1 MGLGHDGG
9 MSLEPTKPPPA
20 PPGLDA
26 LREVVDSGLL
36 RCGVP
41 AHLGGAGDGLAAL
54 AAGAAELARHD
65 PAAAW
70 LLWAQ
75 RLAIEALLQ
84 SPNVALR
91 EHWLA
96 DFLSGER
103 AATVAPSFDALYAHD
118 TGRGWLL
125 RGELQPVPNL
135 QWAGF
140 SLIAPVRLNGPVDHW
155 VLLRSE
161 EDGLSVVPDTGA
173 NWPAKALSGTLL
185 LEHVFFREDEWL
197 FGPDLPQRLAPVAAA
212 LAPGLP
218 CPTDWNR
225 TALSTLSP
233 STFPTT

>member
-1 MGLGHDGG
+1 MRLGHDGG
-9 MSLEPTKPPPA
+9 MSTEPTLPPT
-20 PPGLDA
+20 DA
-26 LREVVDSGLL
+26 DPNLLLEVVDSGLL

-41 AHLGGAGDGLAAL
+41 TRLGGSADGLDAL
-54 AAGAAELARHD
+54 AAGAAELVKQS

-75 RLAIEALLQ
+75 RMAIEALLQ

-103 AATVAPSFDALYAHD
+103 AATLSPSFNALYAHN

-125 RGELQPVPNL
+125 RGQLVSVPNL

-140 SLIAPVRLNGPVDHW
+140 SLVAPVRLHGPVDHW

-161 EDGLSVVPDTGA
+161 EDGLSIVPDTGA
-173 NWPAKALSGTLL
+173 NVPRHALAATLQ

-197 FGPDLPQRLAPVAAA
+197 CGPDLPQRLAPVASA
-212 LAPGLP
+212 LAAGLP
-218 CPTDWNR
+218 APTDWNR
-225 TALSTLSP
+225 TAPATLSSP
-233 STFPTT
+233 TMPTT

>member
-1 MGLGHDGG
+1 MLLGDDDR
-9 MSLEPTKPPPA
+9 MPLKPTTPRDP
-20 PPGLDA
+20 DA
-26 LREVVDSGLL
+26 LRELVDSGLL

-41 AHLGGAGDGLAAL
+41 VPLGGSGDSLEAL
-54 AAGAAELARHD
+54 AAGAAELARHH
-65 PAAAW
+65 PGAAW

-91 EHWLA
+91 EHWLP

-103 AATVAPSFDALYAHD
+103 GATVAPSFEALYAHD

-125 RGELQPVPNL
+125 RGALHPVPNL

-140 SLIAPVRLNGPVDHW
+140 SLVAPVRLNAPLDHW

-161 EDGLSVVPDTGA
+161 EDGLSVLPEPEAHWPDGA
-173 NWPAKALSGTLL
+173 HAARLRLDN
-185 LEHVFFREDEWL
+185 VFFREDEWL
-197 FGPDLPQRLAPVAAA
+197 AGPDLPQRLAPVAAA

-225 TALSTLSP
+225 NHLPTLSP
-233 STFPTT
+233 TTFPTT

>member
-1 MGLGHDGG
+1 MLLDDDDR
-9 MSLEPTKPPPA
+9 MPLKPTTPRDP
-20 PPGLDA
+20 DA
-26 LREVVDSGLL
+26 LRELVDSGLL

-41 AHLGGAGDGLAAL
+41 AHLGGSGDALDAL
-54 AAGAAELARHD
+54 AHGAAELARHH
-65 PAAAW
+65 PGAAW

-91 EHWLA
+91 EHWLP
-96 DFLSGER
+96 DFLNGER
-103 AATVAPSFDALYAHD
+103 AATVAPTFEALYAHD

-125 RGELQPVPNL
+125 RGALQPVPNL

-140 SLIAPVRLNGPVDHW
+140 SLVAPVRLNAPLDHW

-161 EDGLSVVPDTGA
+161 EDGLSVVPDTEA
-173 NWPAKALSGTLL
+173 HWPEQAHAAALRLDN
-185 LEHVFFREDEWL
+185 VFFREDEWL
-197 FGPDLPQRLAPVAAA
+197 GGPDLPQRLAPVAAA

-225 TALSTLSP
+225 NHLPTLS
-233 STFPTT
+233 STTFPTT

>member
-9 MSLEPTKPPPA
+9 MPKEPTKSPPP
-20 PPGLDA
+20 PGPDTLQG
-26 LREVVDSGLL
+26 VVDSGLL

-41 AHLGGAGDGLAAL
+41 VQLGGSGEGLDTL
-54 AAGAAELARHD
+54 AAGAAELARHN

-75 RLAIEALLQ
+75 RMAIEALLQ
-84 SPNVALR
+84 SPNIALR
-91 EHWLA
+91 DHWLA
-96 DFLSGER
+96 DFLCGER

-125 RGELQPVPNL
+125 RGELKPVPNL

-140 SLIAPVRLNGPVDHW
+140 SLIAPMRLNGPVDHW

-173 NWPAKALSGTLL
+173 HWPGNALAATLR

-197 FGPDLPQRLAPVAAA
+197 AGPDLPQRLAPVAAA

-225 TALSTLSP
+225 PALPTLS
-233 STFPTT
+233 STTFPTT

>member
-1 MGLGHDGG
+1 MHLGQDDS
-9 MSLEPTKPPPA
+9 MPTEPTLPPKDVDPN
-20 PPGLDA
+20 P
-26 LREVVDSGLL
+26 LRQVVDSGLL

-41 AHLGGAGDGLAAL
+41 SRLGGSADGLDAL
-54 AAGAAELARHD
+54 AAGAAALARHN

-75 RLAIEALLQ
+75 RMAIEALLQ

-103 AATVAPSFDALYAHD
+103 AATLSPSIDALYAHN

-125 RGELQPVPNL
+125 RGQLVSTPNL

-140 SLIAPVRLNGPVDHW
+140 SLVAPVRLHGPVDHW

-161 EDGLSVVPDTGA
+161 EDGLSIAPDTGGDL
-173 NWPAKALSGTLL
+173 PRHALAATLQL
-185 LEHVFFREDEWL
+185 DHVFFREDEWL
-197 FGPDLPQRLAPVAAA
+197 CGPDLPQRLAPVAHA
-212 LAPGLP
+212 LAAGLP
-218 CPTDWNR
+218 IPTDWNR
-225 TALSTLSP
+225 IALPTLSSP
-233 STFPTT
+233 TIPTT

>member
-1 MGLGHDGG
+1 MVLGHDGG
-9 MSLEPTKPPPA
+9 MPKEPTKSPPP
-20 PPGLDA
+20 PDPDTLQR
-26 LREVVDSGLL
+26 LVDSGLL

-41 AHLGGAGDGLAAL
+41 VQLGGSGEGLDTL
-54 AAGAAELARHD
+54 AAGAAELARHN

-75 RLAIEALLQ
+75 RMAIEALLQ
-84 SPNVALR
+84 SPNIALR
-91 EHWLA
+91 DHWLA
-96 DFLSGER
+96 DFLCGER

-125 RGELQPVPNL
+125 RGELKPVPNL

-140 SLIAPVRLNGPVDHW
+140 SLIAPMRLNGPVDHW

-173 NWPAKALSGTLL
+173 HWPENALAATLR

-197 FGPDLPQRLAPVAAA
+197 AGPDLPQRLAPVAAA

-225 TALSTLSP
+225 TALPTLS
-233 STFPTT
+233 STTFPTT

>member
-9 MSLEPTKPPPA
+9 MPKEPTKSPPPLR
-20 PPGLDA
+20 PDA
-26 LREVVDSGLL
+26 LQGVVDSGLL

-41 AHLGGAGDGLAAL
+41 VQLGGSGEGLDTL

-84 SPNVALR
+84 SSNIALR
-91 EHWLA
+91 DHWLA
-96 DFLSGER
+96 DFMCGER

-125 RGELQPVPNL
+125 RGELKPVPNL

-140 SLIAPVRLNGPVDHW
+140 SLIAPMRLNGPVDHW

-161 EDGLSVVPDTGA
+161 EDGLSIVPDTGA
-173 NWPAKALSGTLL
+173 HWPENALAATLR

-197 FGPDLPQRLAPVAAA
+197 AGPDLPQRLAPVAAA

-225 TALSTLSP
+225 TALPTLS
-233 STFPTT
+233 STTFPTT

>member
-1 MGLGHDGG
+1 M
-9 MSLEPTKPPPA
+9 PTNAVLSPSA
-20 PPGLDA
+20 PGPDL
-26 LREVVDSGLL
+26 LHEVVDSGLL

-41 AHLGGAGDGLAAL
+41 PHLGGAGSDLDAL
-54 AAGAAELARHD
+54 AAGAAELARHH
-65 PAAAW
+65 PGAAW

-103 AATVAPSFDALYAHD
+103 AATLSPTFTPLQAHD

-125 RGELQPVPNL
+125 RGEQLAVPNL

-140 SLIAPVRLNGPVDHW
+140 SLVAPLRLHEQQAHW

-161 EDGLSVVPDTGA
+161 EDGLSIMRDTESPGHGDPPTA
-173 NWPAKALSGTLL
+173 TLQL
-185 LEHVFFREDEWL
+185 NQVFFREDEWL
-197 FGPDLPQRLAPVAAA
+197 CGPDLPQRLLPVAQA
-212 LAPGLP
+212 LGRGLA
-218 CPTDWNR
+218 CATDWNPN
-225 TALSTLSP
+225 TAPTLSP
-233 STFPTT
+233 

>member
-1 MGLGHDGG
+1 MHLRHDDG
-9 MSLEPTKPPPA
+9 MPTEPTLPPT
-20 PPGLDA
+20 DA
-26 LREVVDSGLL
+26 DPNLLREVVGSGLL

-41 AHLGGAGDGLAAL
+41 FGLGGSADGLDAL
-54 AAGAAELARHD
+54 AAGAAALARHK

-75 RLAIEALLQ
+75 RMAIEALLQ

-103 AATVAPSFDALYAHD
+103 AATLSPSIDALYAHN

-125 RGELQPVPNL
+125 RGQLISVPNL

-140 SLIAPVRLNGPVDHW
+140 SLVAPVRLQGAVGHW

-161 EDGLSVVPDTGA
+161 EDGLSMVPDTGVSL
-173 NWPAKALSGTLL
+173 PSHALAATLQ
-185 LEHVFFREDEWL
+185 LERVFFREDEWL
-197 FGPDLPQRLAPVAAA
+197 CGPDLPQRLAPVAKA
-212 LAPGLP
+212 LAAGLP
-218 CPTDWNR
+218 IPTDWNR
-225 TALSTLSP
+225 IAPPTLSSP
-233 STFPTT
+233 TIPTT

>member
-1 MGLGHDGG
+1 MLLGDDAR
-9 MSLEPTKPPPA
+9 MPLKPTTPRDP
-20 PPGLDA
+20 DA
-26 LREVVDSGLL
+26 LRELVDSGLL

-41 AHLGGAGDGLAAL
+41 VPLGGSGDTLDAL
-54 AAGAAELARHD
+54 AAGAAELARHH
-65 PAAAW
+65 PGAAW

-91 EHWLA
+91 EHWLP

-103 AATVAPSFDALYAHD
+103 AATVAPSFEALYAHD

-125 RGELQPVPNL
+125 RGALQPVPNL

-140 SLIAPVRLNGPVDHW
+140 SLVAPVRLNAPLDHW

-161 EDGLSVVPDTGA
+161 EDGLSVEPEPEAHWPDGA
-173 NWPAKALSGTLL
+173 HAARLRLDN
-185 LEHVFFREDEWL
+185 VFFREDEWL
-197 FGPDLPQRLAPVAAA
+197 AGPDLPRLLAPVAAA

-225 TALSTLSP
+225 NHLPTLSP
-233 STFPTT
+233 TTFPTT

>member
-1 MGLGHDGG
+1 MNLGHDHR
-9 MSLEPTKPPPA
+9 MPTESTLA
-20 PPGLDA
+20 PTDTDPNL
-26 LREVVDSGLL
+26 LYQVVDSGLL

-41 AHLGGAGDGLAAL
+41 TRLGGSADGLDAL
-54 AAGAAELARHD
+54 AAGAAELARHS

-75 RLAIEALLQ
+75 RMAIEALLQ

-103 AATVAPSFDALYAHD
+103 AATLSPAFNALYAHN

-125 RGELQPVPNL
+125 RGQLVSVPNL

-140 SLIAPVRLNGPVDHW
+140 SLVAPVRLQGPVDHW

-161 EDGLSVVPDTGA
+161 EDGLSTVPDAGA
-173 NWPAKALSGTLL
+173 HLPRNALAATLQ

-197 FGPDLPQRLAPVAAA
+197 CGPDLPQRLAPVAHA
-212 LAPGLP
+212 LAASLP
-218 CPTDWNR
+218 TPTDWNR
-225 TALSTLSP
+225 IAPPTLS
-233 STFPTT
+233 SPTIPTP

>member
-1 MGLGHDGG
+1 MLLDHDSG
-9 MSLEPTKPPPA
+9 MSNEPTLPPTDTEPN
-20 PPGLDA
+20 P
-26 LREVVDSGLL
+26 LRQVVDSGLL

-41 AHLGGAGDGLAAL
+41 SRLGGSADGLDAL
-54 AAGAAELARHD
+54 AAGAAAFARHS
-65 PAAAW
+65 PGAAW

-75 RLAIEALLQ
+75 RMAIEALLQ

-103 AATVAPSFDALYAHD
+103 AATLSPSFNALYAHN

-125 RGELQPVPNL
+125 RGQLVSVPNL

-140 SLIAPVRLNGPVDHW
+140 SLIAPVRLQGPVDHW

-161 EDGLSVVPDTGA
+161 EDGLSIAPDTGT
-173 NWPAKALSGTLL
+173 NLPPNALAATLQ

-197 FGPDLPQRLAPVAAA
+197 CGPDLPQRVAPVANA
-212 LAPGLP
+212 LAASLP
-218 CPTDWNR
+218 APTDWNR
-225 TALSTLSP
+225 IAPPTLSSP
-233 STFPTT
+233 TIPTT

>member
-1 MGLGHDGG
+1 MLQSPPITPTEAGL
-9 MSLEPTKPPPA
+9 L
-20 PPGLDA
+20 A

-41 AHLGGAGDGLAAL
+41 AHLGGSTQGLDAL
-54 AAGAAELARHD
+54 AHGAAELARQH
-65 PAAAW
+65 PAAAR

-103 AATVAPSFDALYAHD
+103 AATVSPSFDALRARD

-125 RGELQPVPNL
+125 QGELILTPNL

-140 SLIAPVRLNGPVDHW
+140 SVVAPVRFDDARPQW
-155 VLLRSE
+155 VMLRNE
-161 EDGLSVVPDTGA
+161 EDGLGPVPDTGVGT
-173 NWPAKALSGTLL
+173 PAASLTATLK
-185 LEHVFFREDEWL
+185 LELVYFREDEWL
-197 FGPDLPQRLAPVAAA
+197 CGPDLPERVAPVAAA
-212 LAPGLP
+212 LTACWPHA
-218 CPTDWNR
+218 TDWNR
-225 TALSTLSP
+225 TDPRPL
-233 STFPTT
+233 TTTTPRIP

>member
-1 MGLGHDGG
+1 MVLGHDGG
-9 MSLEPTKPPPA
+9 MPKEPTKSPPP
-20 PPGLDA
+20 PGPDTLQG
-26 LREVVDSGLL
+26 VVNSGLL

-41 AHLGGAGDGLAAL
+41 VQLGGSGEGLDTL
-54 AAGAAELARHD
+54 AAGAAELARHN

-75 RLAIEALLQ
+75 RMAIEALLQ
-84 SPNVALR
+84 SPNIALR
-91 EHWLA
+91 DHWLA
-96 DFLSGER
+96 DFLCGER

-125 RGELQPVPNL
+125 RGELKPVPNL

-140 SLIAPVRLNGPVDHW
+140 SLIAPMRLNGPVDHW

-173 NWPAKALSGTLL
+173 HWPGNALAATLR

-197 FGPDLPQRLAPVAAA
+197 AGPDLPQRLAPVAAA

-225 TALSTLSP
+225 TALPTLS
-233 STFPTT
+233 STTFPTT